1 MCLLRASSLGGA
13 CRSGSLCGSCFILQ
27 EEKQRRRRR
36 RRRRKRRRRS
46 SALRLNSSDLRR
58 KLHPAADS
66 SSPSAGL
73 LFSGESAGRC
83 PALRASQ
90 PGKVQRNPR
99 GLLRSLLAERGW
111 QCGGGGTVCGRDIT
125 VHRHVRSIDTYYI
138 RRGFSK

>member
-1 MCLLRASSLGGA
+1 MRKLFHPAGGEA
-13 CRSGSLCGSCFILQ
+13 AKKKTKK
-27 EEKQRRRRR
+27 EKE
-36 RRRRKRRRRS
+36 KKKKKKKT

-58 KLHPAADS
+58 KLHPAADR

-90 PGKVQRNPR
+90 PGKAQRNPR
-99 GLLRSLLAERGW
+99 GLLRSLLAERGR

-138 RRGFSK
+138 RRGISK